1 MNELSCLPSKWGG
14 GSNWSAFKLKGEMG
28 ITRGPAC
35 PRAPQIPAQRVHQHR
50 AGLCHFTDKE
60 QPVCA
65 RQPRSSL
72 WCPPASSL
80 GDLSPG
86 HARLEWKDP
95 SATPKEETLAP
106 MAGLYPR
113 PPSPHPKPHHSTV
126 APSPTASPSL
136 PVTPAAHPSLTSP
149 AAPGLRRQTLP
160 SSALSMWLLWAARV
174 FPFLRLSFLYQL
186 VSPNRSANTVSP
198 KSYSQWLGGRG
209 AGVH

>member
-86 HARLEWKDP
+86 HARLEWKDR
-95 SATPKEETLAP
+95 SATHSKGGNISTY
-106 MAGLYPR
+106 GWSIS
-113 PPSPHPKPHHSTV
+113 SPPKPPPQTSSQHRGPITHRQ
-126 APSPTASPSL
+126 PL
-136 PVTPAAHPSLTSP
+136 PACHPSSSSVTH
-149 AAPGLRRQTLP
+149 LP
-160 SSALSMWLLWAARV
+160 SSSR
-174 FPFLRLSFLYQL
+174 P
-186 VSPNRSANTVSP
+186 P
-198 KSYSQWLGGRG
+198 
-209 AGVH
+209 